1 MTTTSN
7 NNSNSND
14 PFVHIPNQG
23 EDTTVSAQ
31 DMLKLLESLELD
43 PSSVPELQAL
53 YESAKNGKPVERDSL
68 MNVVSSLLT
77 NDSQHLGE
85 LTSSIGNFEI
95 EF

>member
-1 MTTTSN
+1 MTTTKN
-7 NNSNSND
+7 NND

-31 DMLKLLESLELD
+31 DMLKLLESLELN

>member
-1 MTTTSN
+1 MTTTKN
-7 NNSNSND
+7 NND

-31 DMLKLLESLELD
+31 DMLKLLESLELN

-85 LTSSIGNFEI
+85 LTSSIENFEI